1 MSNLKINGLLW
12 MLIISI
18 PSLFPKITAINSG
31 DVDMKISQVPYMAS
45 YGYEGEFYE
54 YLLSFHFFKGY
65 STYGQGGRVG
75 EPLDLAG

>member
-1 MSNLKINGLLW
+1 
-12 MLIISI
+12 MLIISV

-54 YLLSFHFFKGY
+54 
-65 STYGQGGRVG
+65 
-75 EPLDLAG
+75 